1 MWLRL
6 ACVRLL
12 GCGKNLAY
20 ICDSFSVNCSKQM
33 LWNLHP
39 PLTKILTWLPN
50 GSFFYLL
57 HGSSHQTLPVVALS
71 RRVTLVMH
79 YYSPLSN
86 NKVGF
91 KYDLYLGMS
100 FYRKLEH
107 RFSNAL
113 QRNFL
118 AELMSSEV
126 TLSGG
131 IRDGRYKP
139 ASEKAEAL

>member
-1 MWLRL
+1 
-6 ACVRLL
+6 
-12 GCGKNLAY
+12 
-20 ICDSFSVNCSKQM
+20 
-33 LWNLHP
+33 
-39 PLTKILTWLPN
+39 
-50 GSFFYLL
+50 
-57 HGSSHQTLPVVALS
+57 
-71 RRVTLVMH
+71 MH

-113 QRNFL
+113 QCNFL
-118 AELMSSEV
+118 AKLMSSEV